1 MGLKLSCIHRGCCS
15 ISRQQVHQQ
24 PSPAPARVIA
34 GDGSLK
40 EFPAASPL
48 IAVSDEL
55 GLDDGGGDTSSFV
68 CSADVL
74 YFNEH
79 PPAMSSG
86 DVLLPGQ
93 MYFVLPGDLLGRP
106 LSAADMAALAARA
119 SSALAS
125 SSAST
130 ALAASRQRRHGRRRR
145 ACGGGKKK
153 AVRVMPVRE
162 EMEDGGEDVFF
173 NEKLNQQTLGEF
185 GMVSRSPSPQKMEE
199 KLAAAATAAT
209 TTSRMKRALS
219 IIQED
224 AE

>member
-15 ISRQQVHQQ
+15 ISRQHVHQQ
-24 PSPAPARVIA
+24 TSPAPARVIA

-48 IAVSDEL
+48 ISVSDEL
-55 GLDDGGGDTSSFV
+55 GLEDGGDTSSFL
-68 CSADVL
+68 CSADAL

-86 DVLLPGQ
+86 NVLLPGQ
-93 MYFVLPGDLLGRP
+93 MYFVLSGDLLGRP

-125 SSAST
+125 SSGK
-130 ALAASRQRRHGRRRR
+130 QPQRRRR
-145 ACGGGKKK
+145 CGGGKRKK
-153 AVRVMPVRE
+153 KTLRVMPVQE
-162 EMEDGGEDVFF
+162 QQDAESVGLF
-173 NEKLNQQTLGEF
+173 NEKLNELTLGQ
-185 GMVSRSPSPQKMEE
+185 VRKKMNDEMI
-199 KLAAAATAAT
+199 TAAER
-209 TTSRMKRALS
+209 SRHKRALS
-219 IIQED
+219 IIRED

>member
-125 SSAST
+125 SSGK
-130 ALAASRQRRHGRRRR
+130 QPQRRRR
-145 ACGGGKKK
+145 CVGGKRKKKK
-153 AVRVMPVRE
+153 ALRVMPLQE
-162 EMEDGGEDVFF
+162 QQDVESVGLF
-173 NEKLNQQTLGEF
+173 NEKLNELTLGQV
-185 GMVSRSPSPQKMEE
+185 GVLLSPVRKKMNDEMI
-199 KLAAAATAAT
+199 TAAER
-209 TTSRMKRALS
+209 SRHKRALS
-219 IIQED
+219 IIRED